1 MTAAQPSTAPISFL
15 YEDADLVVVDK
26 PAGVPVIPAP
36 GVPPGTC
43 LRDQVS
49 AALGGRIWVVHR
61 LDRDTSGVAV
71 FARSAAAHRALSMAF
86 EGRDVAKHYVALV
99 AGTPS
104 PPRGTI
110 AIHLHEARR
119 GKTRPARPDEPGA
132 REAETAYEV
141 TRAWGSGTWTVARVD
156 AAPLTGR
163 HHQIRVHLKAIG
175 TPILGDRRYGPA
187 AALDLPVPRLALHA
201 ARIDVPHPVTA
212 KRRVVAESPWPAD
225 LATLTEWLDAHW
237 SVATP

>member
-1 MTAAQPSTAPISFL
+1 MPTVSSSDRPVAFL

-36 GVPPGTC
+36 GVAPGTS
-43 LRDQVS
+43 LRDRVAS
-49 AALGGRIWVVHR
+49 ALGGRMWVVHR
-61 LDRDTSGVAV
+61 LDRDTSGVVA
-71 FARSAAAHRALSMAF
+71 FARSAEAHRVLSMAF
-86 EGRDVAKHYVALV
+86 EGRQVGKQYVALV

-104 PPRGTI
+104 PPHATI

-132 REAETAYEV
+132 REAETAYDV
-141 TRAWGSGTWTVARVD
+141 TRAWVSGTWSVARVV
-156 AAPLTGR
+156 AAPITGR

-175 TPILGDRRYGPA
+175 TPILGDRHYGPA

-201 ARIDVPHPVTA
+201 ARIDVPHPATSG
-212 KRRVVAESPWPAD
+212 RRVVAESPWPTD
-225 LATLTEWLDAHW
+225 LAALTAWLDDHW
-237 SVATP
+237 TAAP

>member
-1 MTAAQPSTAPISFL
+1 MTAAPPSGTPVAFL

-36 GVPPGTC
+36 DIPPGTC
-43 LRDQVS
+43 LRDRVAS
-49 AALGGRIWVVHR
+49 ALGGRVWVVHR

-71 FARSAAAHRALSMAF
+71 FARSAVAHRALSMAF
-86 EGRDVAKHYVALV
+86 EGRDVGKQYVALV

-104 PPRGTI
+104 PPHASI
-110 AIHLHEARR
+110 AIPLHEARR

-141 TRAWGSGTWTVARVD
+141 TQAWVSGTWTVARVV
-156 AAPLTGR
+156 ATPTTGR

-175 TPILGDRRYGPA
+175 TPILGDRHYGPA
-187 AALDLPVPRLALHA
+187 TALDLPVPRLALHA
-201 ARIDVPHPVTA
+201 ARIDVPHPATP
-212 KRRVVAESPWPAD
+212 KRRVAAESPWPAD
-225 LATLTEWLDAHW
+225 LAALTTWLEDHLTA
-237 SVATP
+237 AP